1 MHLLNFKKTL
11 KNIVPIKEEE
21 RKYYQQFSNF
31 LERYEEGRGQD
42 SMGVGALAH
51 VRLITGDR
59 NSALKDK
66 LELMTQQHGNP
77 FVHINHWVKGE
88 VWCLEALAEAVA
100 NKDQV
105 DQRKRDAEKDI
116 VNLTETINKLHSN
129 KFTFGSMFKSEA
141 GKKEDAIQK
150 ETVRS
155 ELQKD
160 VKLFDVLKKYLTIY
174 LATVAIPN
182 YKKQRIEAYVRAMGR
197 MADAEVRNAENTYDC
212 WNNFQKT
219 ICSYNIKY

>member
-1 MHLLNFKKTL
+1 MEFKKTL
-11 KNIVPIKEEE
+11 KQIVPIKEQE
-21 RKYYQQFSNF
+21 RLYYISFSSF
-31 LERYEEGRGQD
+31 LERYEEGRGQG
-42 SMGVGALAH
+42 SGEVGALAH

-59 NSALKDK
+59 NAALKDK
-66 LELMTQQHGNP
+66 LALVAQQHANP

-88 VWCLEALAEAVA
+88 VWCLEALDEAVKQ
-100 NKDQV
+100 KDACES
-105 DQRKRDAEKDI
+105 RKKDTEKEI
-116 VNLTETINKLHSN
+116 VSLTDTINKLHAN
-129 KFTFGSMFKSEA
+129 KFTFGAMFKSEA

-160 VKLFDVLKKYLTIY
+160 VALYDTLKKYLTIY

-219 ICSYNIKY
+219 ILSYNIKY